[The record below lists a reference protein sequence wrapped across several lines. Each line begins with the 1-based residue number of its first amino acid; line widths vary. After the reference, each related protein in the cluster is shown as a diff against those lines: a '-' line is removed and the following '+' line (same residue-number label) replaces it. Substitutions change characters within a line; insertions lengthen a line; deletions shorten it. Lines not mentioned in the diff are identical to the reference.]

1 MTAGMS
7 YCPEKK
13 CLRIIVHLTKVP
25 RRNSFMRFPLR
36 LSPIRLLLFST
47 TLLIQMISAF
57 PTIGLPLLRHQ
68 VPMSYTHIGLL
79 FSVGALAS
87 MVLEP
92 LVNVLSDLTSSKKY
106 WVIGAMFV
114 LVGAFL
120 MAGLAHSFTVLLISF
135 ALLYPAH
142 DIAEGVVQTALVDDN
157 PHKSTRTLT
166 RLAYF
171 GNSGDFL
178 APVTVAI
185 IAFLALGWSTLCM
198 LAVAI
203 WLCVA
208 FVTLFHHFPKV
219 ADHEQREQK
228 SRVLAGLRLVQH
240 NPILFCW
247 VVMAIFPIF
256 LDEVFRSFA
265 GLYLQDML
273 HMSDDQVEVLLSIET
288 GAGFA
293 GLLLTEI
300 LLWLRVPKH
309 WMLLYSAIIVFFS
322 MLSLLFT
329 HQLWAMVVELCLT
342 GACSIAW
349 FPLARAQVYDR
360 LPGYSGAGRALLSL
374 GAPVNVIL
382 PSVVG
387 FIAGAYGIVA
397 GVGFLMLA
405 PIGIFVLVVSGLAR
419 EHRPQVVQEVLS
431 ETLSATQSSV

>member
-1 MTAGMS
+1 
-7 YCPEKK
+7 
-13 CLRIIVHLTKVP
+13 
-25 RRNSFMRFPLR
+25 MRFPLR

-185 IAFLALGWSTLCM
+185 R
-198 LAVAI
+198 
-203 WLCVA
+203 LCVA